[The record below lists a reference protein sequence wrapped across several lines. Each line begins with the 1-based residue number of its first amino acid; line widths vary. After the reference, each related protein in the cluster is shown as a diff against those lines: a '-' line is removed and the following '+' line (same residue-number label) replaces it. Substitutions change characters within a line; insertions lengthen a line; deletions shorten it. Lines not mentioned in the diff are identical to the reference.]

1 MFRSFSRS
9 IELVKTSFGILR
21 QDKEMLLFP
30 IMSMIG
36 LLMVSVVFW
45 LPTYAAGLLDGVGGG
60 NESTN
65 PILFIVVFLYY
76 VVSYYIMIFAN
87 AAVVGAAMMRLRG
100 EDPTFSDAFN
110 IAMSRSGKILGW
122 AIVSATVGMI
132 LRAIEERADILGRIV
147 ISFIG
152 AAWNIATFLVVPVLV
167 VENLGPVDA
176 IKRSASL
183 LKQTWGQQLIGN
195 FGISL
200 VMFLIAL
207 VGGVPLFLLTMA
219 AFAVA
224 PAFGILVGLVLALY
238 IFGVV
243 AVGTAVSGIFTA
255 AVYAYTTQTP
265 TETPIFD
272 PTLVQGAFSPK

>member
-36 LLMVSVVFW
+36 LAMVSVVFFV
-45 LPTYAAGLLDGVGGG
+45 PTYAAGLLDGVGGG
-60 NESTN
+60 EESAN
-65 PILFIVVFLYY
+65 PLLFIIGFLYY
-76 VVSYYIMIFAN
+76 VVSYYIIIFAN

-122 AIVSATVGMI
+122 AVIAATVGLI
-132 LRAIEERADILGRIV
+132 LRAIEERADFLGQIV
-147 ISFIG
+147 ISIIG
-152 AAWNIATFLVVPVLV
+152 IAWNLATFLVVPVLV

-176 IKRSASL
+176 IKRSGSL
-183 LKQTWGQQLIGN
+183 LRQTWGQQIIGN

-207 VGGVPLFLLTMA
+207 VGGIPLLLLTVA
-219 AFAVA
+219 AFSVSVA
-224 PAFGILVGLVLALY
+224 LGILVGIVFGLY
-238 IFGVV
+238 VFAVA

-255 AVYAYTTQTP
+255 AVYAYATQTP
-265 TETPIFD
+265 VEAPIFD
-272 PTLVQGAFSPK
+272 PALVQGAFRAK